1 MADVE
6 VVANNKTTAVTVTYL
21 PRGPQGKPGNLGVSG
36 SKGEKGDSG
45 PPGEQGPPGKEG
57 NPGVPGLR
65 GESGATDAPTDYFCG
80 VGALNL
86 GQPVFL
92 TATNTVLPATAENIS
107 HAGRVVGIALNDAV
121 TGEIV
126 RVKRS
131 GTVTK
136 DSWDLTPGQR
146 YYLGPGGEFVLD
158 PEGMAF
164 AQKMGLAEA
173 ATSLFIQMESP
184 IELL

>member
-6 VVANNKTTAVTVTYL
+6 VVANNKTSAVTVTYL
-21 PRGPQGKPGNLGVSG
+21 PRGPRGKDGNLGY
-36 SKGEKGDSG
+36 K
-45 PPGEQGPPGKEG
+45 GEQGPPGLDGKDGKDG

-65 GESGATDAPTDYFCG
+65 GESGATDSPINYFCG
-80 VGALNL
+80 VGALNA

-92 TATNTVLPATAENIS
+92 TATNTVLPATAENIT

-131 GTVTK
+131 GSVTK
-136 DSWDLTPGQR
+136 DSWDFIPGQR
-146 YYLGPGGEFVLD
+146 YYLGPGGEFTLD

-164 AQKMGLAEA
+164 IQKMGLAES
-173 ATSLFIQMESP
+173 ATSLFIQMEP
-184 IELL
+184 PTII

>member
-21 PRGPQGKPGNLGVSG
+21 PRGPQGKPGNPGVSG
-36 SKGEKGDSG
+36 G
-45 PPGEQGPPGKEG
+45 QGPPGPPGSEG
-57 NPGVPGLR
+57 PPGLQGKDGPPGLR
-65 GESGATDAPTDYFCG
+65 GESGATDSPIDYFCG
-80 VGALNL
+80 VGALNI
-86 GQPVFL
+86 GQAVFI
-92 TATNTVLPATAENIS
+92 TATNTVLPATAENIT

-131 GTVTK
+131 GSVTK
-136 DSWDLTPGQR
+136 DSWDFIPGQR
-146 YYLGPGGEFVLD
+146 YYLGPGGEFTLD

-164 AQKMGLAEA
+164 IQKMGLAEA
-173 ATSLFIQMESP
+173 ATSLFIQMEP
-184 IELL
+184 PTII

>member
-21 PRGPQGKPGNLGVSG
+21 PRGPQGKPGNPG
-36 SKGEKGDSG
+36 S
-45 PPGEQGPPGKEG
+45 PGTQGPPGNAG
-57 NPGVPGLR
+57 PPGADGPPGLQGKDGPPGLR
-65 GESGATDAPTDYFCG
+65 GESGATDAPIDFFCG

-86 GQPVFL
+86 GQPVFI

-164 AQKMGLAEA
+164 IQKMGLAEA
-173 ATSLFIQMESP
+173 ATALFIQMEP
-184 IELL
+184 PTIL